1 MISDPDS
8 LSLSRSLSLTHSLLN
23 VHVHLSHLITIETIL
38 PLLLVVF
45 CCLLLFVVVSCVVCV
60 FVCLLVLALKEGES
74 GLVHHP
80 EFLKQ
85 GLLYV
90 QDVAKKGEEEER
102 RHRCRQ
108 IGRASCRERV

>member
-1 MISDPDS
+1 MS
-8 LSLSRSLSLTHSLLN
+8 L
-23 VHVHLSHLITIETIL
+23 
-38 PLLLVVF
+38 
-45 CCLLLFVVVSCVVCV
+45 

-74 GLVHHP
+74 GLMHHP

-102 RHRCRQ
+102 KNTCRQ
-108 IGRASCRERV
+108 DP